1 MENVKDKGKT
11 SKPQSETNALAKK
24 SEIQATT
31 FETMETNVEEAI
43 VVPNNKNKEEVLKE
57 RDCKEENAKKRI
69 KTDMRMSKEAKSG
82 GKVERNST
90 KKKKVIKTKKTSK
103 KKTLE
108 DTSAK
113 ATKEADKPESSKKK
127 ADSFGMI
134 FMCSSKTKKDCYH
147 YKVFGLPASKKQ
159 VVQKIYKG
167 MRLFLFDFDL
177 RLMYGIY
184 KATGPGGYNIEPKAF
199 KSSFPSQVRFS
210 VLEDCLPLAEEK
222 FKKVIKDNY
231 YKKNKFNCE
240 LNSDQ
245 VKNLCKLFQAASK
258 GPKSKD
264 SGRSLRGEGRTA
276 SDRQRRTQLGREEER
291 HPVLHEDRLYKEPPA
306 LYEREVYT
314 SPRASRPLHAPL
326 PLPPAAAIPP
336 PSYAY
341 KRPLEMEVYRREP
354 LLGGYD
360 RQHLD
365 LEMRRQDDIEYRDPY
380 VRYREPPFSHDLIY
394 SGGRSS
400 GYHPPAGL
408 RPEYYPPAGPSSKH
422 HPPAGLRPEYY
433 PAGPSSEHRPPAG
446 LRPEYYPPVGP
457 LSEHRPPAGLR
468 PEYYPPAGPLSEHR
482 PPAGLRPEYYPPA
495 GPSSEHHPPAGPPLE
510 YYTLAGPSSE
520 YLSAGWQPEYLHLRS
535 SYR

>member
-1 MENVKDKGKT
+1 MIIQVIMENVKDKGKT

-31 FETMETNVEEAI
+31 FETMETNVEKAI
-43 VVPNNKNKEEVLKE
+43 VVPNNKNKEEVTKE
-57 RDCKEENAKKRI
+57 RDSKEENVKKKV
-69 KTDMRMSKEAKSG
+69 KTDMRMKK
-82 GKVERNST
+82 NSI
-90 KKKKVIKTKKTSK
+90 KKKKVIKAKKISK
-103 KKTLE
+103 KITLE

-113 ATKEADKPESSKKK
+113 TTKETDKPESSKKK
-127 ADSFGMI
+127 ADSIGMI

-147 YKVFGLPASKKQ
+147 YKVLGLPASKKK

-222 FKKVIKDNY
+222 FKKVLKDNY

-276 SDRQRRTQLGREEER
+276 SDRQRRTQLGREQER

-306 LYEREVYT
+306 LYEREVYA

-326 PLPPAAAIPP
+326 PLPRAAAIPP

-422 HPPAGLRPEYY
+422 RPPAGLRPEYY
-433 PAGPSSEHRPPAG
+433 PPAGPSSEHRPPAG
-446 LRPEYYPPVGP
+446 LRPEYYPPAVP
-457 LSEHRPPAGLR
+457 S
-468 PEYYPPAGPLSEHR
+468 SEHR